1 MRDATPEPRT
11 AVMILVEASWK
22 DQSGTVRRER
32 TRMENTSNSGACI
45 RVKKQIDVGAK
56 LRVQWRWEEFSAV
69 ARYYRKEGINYLVG
83 IQRDAKKSAV
93 AKKVAEASVP
103 VREGLKNGERNVS
116 VPAVRAE
123 PWPKQEESK
132 PKEIAK
138 AKKDVE
144 SVPIVNNERTVNEVG
159 PLEVGPEI
167 SSKESSGVLRA
178 QSSDEILRNATK
190 WWKCCT
196 ANTFGDC
203 RKK

>member
-1 MRDATPEPRT
+1 
-11 AVMILVEASWK
+11 
-22 DQSGTVRRER
+22 
-32 TRMENTSNSGACI
+32 MENTSNSGACI